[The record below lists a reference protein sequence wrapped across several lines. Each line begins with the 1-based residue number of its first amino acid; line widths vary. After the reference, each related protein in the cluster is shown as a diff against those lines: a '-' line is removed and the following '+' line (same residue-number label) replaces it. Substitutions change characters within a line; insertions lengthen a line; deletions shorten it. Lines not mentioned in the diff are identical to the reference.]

1 MQSYAFSRLE
11 GIHPSYF
18 GFARSNTC
26 CCEDIN
32 IVIPS
37 MLHSCFLDRDARN
50 ADRLNVPEWRPVYK
64 QDVEI
69 REGRIRYVE

>member
-1 MQSYAFSRLE
+1 
-11 GIHPSYF
+11 
-18 GFARSNTC
+18 
-26 CCEDIN
+26 
-32 IVIPS
+32 
-37 MLHSCFLDRDARN
+37 MLHSCFLDRDAKN